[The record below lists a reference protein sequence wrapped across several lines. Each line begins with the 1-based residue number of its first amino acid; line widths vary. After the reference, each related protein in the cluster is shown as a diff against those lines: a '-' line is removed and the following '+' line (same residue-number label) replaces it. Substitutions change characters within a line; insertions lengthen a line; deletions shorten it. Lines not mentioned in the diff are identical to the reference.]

1 MKIDAHEI
9 EIGHPNKVLFPGS
22 GITKSDLVEYYARVA
37 EYMLPHVRG
46 RPITMHRFPDGIEEE
61 GFYQKEVPD
70 YFPEWIGRVEV
81 RKKGGEK
88 QYQVVCDSPA
98 TLAYI
103 ANSGCITP
111 HIWLSRVDHLN
122 KPDKMVFDL
131 DPPDENFGPVEE
143 GALLLRDAI
152 QEIGLTPYLMTTG
165 SRGLHVVIPLE
176 PEFRF
181 DEVRN
186 LSRRMATA
194 LSKAHPDKLTTEIR
208 KEKRKGRLFLDIL
221 RNSYGQTSVAPYA
234 LRARETA
241 PVATPIEWSEL
252 TPDLGPRD
260 YRMDNIFRRLG
271 QKDDPW
277 KDFFE
282 KRQSLKSI
290 EREMTN
296 IY

>member
-1 MKIDAHEI
+1 MKIDVHEI
-9 EIGHPNKVLFPGS
+9 EISHPDKVLFPDS

-37 EYMLPHVRG
+37 KYMLPHVRG

-61 GFYQKEVPD
+61 GFYQKEAPD
-70 YFPEWIGRVEV
+70 YFPEWIERVEV

-103 ANSGCITP
+103 ANLGCITP

-122 KPDKMVFDL
+122 IPDKLVFDL
-131 DPPDENFGPVEE
+131 DPPDENFEPVRE
-143 GALLLRDAI
+143 GALLLREAI
-152 QEIGLTPYLMTTG
+152 QKIGLTPYLMTTG
-165 SRGLHVVIPLE
+165 SRGLHVVIPLK
-176 PEFRF
+176 PEFQF
-181 DEVRN
+181 DKVRDF
-186 LSRRMATA
+186 SKSMATV
-194 LSKAHPDKLTTEIR
+194 LSEAHTDRLTTEMR
-208 KEKRKGRLFLDIL
+208 KEKRKGRLFLDVF
-221 RNSYGQTSVAPYA
+221 RNAYGQTSVAPYA
-234 LRARETA
+234 IRAKEKA

-252 TPDLGPRD
+252 DTEFGPKD

-271 QKDDPW
+271 QKEDPW

-290 EREMTN
+290 KL
-296 IY
+296 